1 MDRQEATEVAKEYL
15 ESYVESITEHSSK
28 GNRKAYICPICGSGT
43 GRNATGAFTI
53 TKDGSKWKCF
63 ACDKGGDTLDL
74 IGYLEDI
81 DDYSAKVTRAGEL
94 FNLDIEAP
102 TEYQRQDTTAHN
114 TNTQTNMH
122 TDKTAQKTETSYI
135 DFYKQAN
142 KNIQATDYPE
152 KRGLSKAILDRF
164 KIGYVENWKHP
175 NAPENVT
182 GSPRLIIPVTPTSYL
197 ARDTRENIPDY
208 QKQYAK
214 TKVGGSDIFNAKAFI
229 DDLGKPIFIVEGEID
244 ALSIMEVGGVAVGLG
259 STSNAKKLVEIVR
272 GKQLER
278 PLILAL
284 DNDSRGRKAQAELE
298 KLLQAQKTPYTVAV
312 LTEGAIKDP
321 NEMLVRDRKAFTAR
335 VEEAIRNAKDDK
347 EKYLET
353 STDHYIQDFLNG
365 IADSVNTPCVS
376 TGFSKLDEVLDGGFY
391 EGLYIVGAISSLGK
405 TTLVTQI
412 ADQVASKGHDVL
424 IFSLEMARGEIMAKS
439 ISRHTI
445 MEVLQTGG
453 DTKNAKT
460 VRGVTAGNRY
470 EKYNSTEKELIKSAV
485 QAYSGYAKHI
495 YITEGVGD
503 LGVQQIRET
512 VEKHT
517 RYTGNTPLVIVDY
530 LQILAPANERAT
542 DKQNTDKA
550 VMELKRISRDFK
562 TPVIGISSFNRDN
575 YNNAVSMQAFKESGA
590 IEYSSDILIG
600 LQLKGAGDKDFNPT
614 EAKKKNPRE
623 IELVILKNRNGQT
636 GAKVPFEFYPMFN
649 YFMENDTPQY
659 ILADSESEV
668 TKPQTVSEAYDV
680 IPVEG
685 SDLVEIKPR
694 KIE

>member
-1 MDRQEATEVAKEYL
+1 MDRQTATEAVKERL
-15 ESYVESITEHSSK
+15 TEYVESITDHSRK
-28 GNRKAYICPICGSGT
+28 GNKKAYVCPICGSGT
-43 GRNATGAFTI
+43 GRNKTGAFTI
-53 TKDGSKWKCF
+53 TKDGLKWKCF
-63 ACDKGGDTLDL
+63 ACDRGGDTLDL
-74 IGYLEDI
+74 IGYVEDI
-81 DDYSAKVTRAGEL
+81 SDYKTKIARAGEL

-102 TEYQRQDTTAHN
+102 AEYQNQDT
-114 TNTQTNMH
+114 QSNMH
-122 TDKTAQKTETSYI
+122 TDTKTETNYI

-142 KNIQATDYPE
+142 KNIQATNYPE

-175 NAPENVT
+175 NATENVPT
-182 GSPRLIIPVTPTSYL
+182 SPRLIIPVTPTSYL
-197 ARDTRENIPDY
+197 ARDTRENIPEN
-208 QKQYAK
+208 QKTYAK
-214 TKVGGSDIFNAKAFI
+214 TKVGGSDIFNGRAFK
-229 DDLGKPIFIVEGEID
+229 DNLDKPIFIVEGEID

-259 STSNAKKLVEIVR
+259 STTNYNKLVGLVKD
-272 GKQLER
+272 KQLER

-284 DNDSRGRKAQAELE
+284 DNDSRGKKTQAELE
-298 KLLQAQKTPYTVAV
+298 KLLQAQKTPYTIAV
-312 LTEGAIKDP
+312 LTDQNAKDP
-321 NEMLVRDRKAFTAR
+321 NEMLVKNRETFKAR
-335 VEEAIRNAKDDK
+335 VEEAIKNAKDDK

-353 STDHYIQDFLNG
+353 STDNYIQDFLNG
-365 IADSVNTPCVS
+365 IADSVNTPCIS
-376 TGFSKLDEVLDGGFY
+376 TGFPMLDEALDGGLY

-424 IFSLEMARGEIMAKS
+424 IFSLEMARSEVMAKS

-460 VRGVTAGNRY
+460 VRGVTVGKRY
-470 EKYNSTEKELIKSAV
+470 EKYSNTEKDLITNAV
-485 QAYSGYAKHI
+485 QTYSGYAKHI

-517 RYTGNTPLVIVDY
+517 RYTGNRPLVIVDY

-590 IEYSSDILIG
+590 IEYSSDVLIG
-600 LQLKGAGDKDFNPT
+600 LQLKGAGDKDFDPT

-636 GAKVPFEFYPMFN
+636 GTKIPLEFYPLFN
-649 YFMENDTPQY
+649 YFVENDNPQY
-659 ILADSESEV
+659 ILADSESET
-668 TKPQTVSEAYDV
+668 TKPQTVGDAYDV

-685 SDLVEIKPR
+685 SDLVEIKR
-694 KIE
+694 REIE

>member
-1 MDRQEATEVAKEYL
+1 MNRQEATEVIKDYL
-15 ESYVESITEHSSK
+15 TSYVENITEHSAK
-28 GNRKAYICPICGSGT
+28 GNRKAYVCPLCGSGT
-43 GRNATGAFTI
+43 GRNKTGAFTI
-53 TKDGSKWKCF
+53 TPDGHSWKCF
-63 ACDKGGDTLDL
+63 ACDRGGDTLDL
-74 IGYLEDI
+74 IGYVEDI
-81 DDYSAKVTRAGEL
+81 SDYKTKIARAGEL
-94 FNLDIEAP
+94 FNLDIESPA
-102 TEYQRQDTTAHN
+102 EYQNQ
-114 TNTQTNMH
+114 
-122 TDKTAQKTETSYI
+122 DKTAQNTDTHNSIHTPTGGNYLE
-135 DFYKQAN
+135 FYKQAN
-142 KNIQATDYPE
+142 DNIQATNYPE

-182 GSPRLIIPVTPTSYL
+182 GSPRLIIPVTQTSYL
-197 ARDTRENIPDY
+197 ARDTRDNIPDY

-214 TKVGGSDIFNAKAFI
+214 TKVGGSDIFNGGAFI
-229 DDLGKPIFIVEGEID
+229 DDLDKPIFIVEGEID

-259 STSNAKKLVEIVR
+259 STSNAKKLAGMVR
-272 GKQLER
+272 DKQLER

-284 DNDSRGRKAQAELE
+284 DNDSRGRKTQAELE
-298 KLLQAQKTPYTVAV
+298 GLLQAQKTPYTIAV
-312 LTEGAIKDP
+312 LTEGAVKDP
-321 NEMLVRDRKAFTAR
+321 NEMLVKNKEAFTAR
-335 VEEAIRNAKDDK
+335 VEDAIKNARDDK

-353 STDHYIQDFLNG
+353 STDNYIQDFLNG
-365 IADSVNTPCVS
+365 IADSVNTPSIS
-376 TGFSKLDEVLDGGFY
+376 TGFPMLDEVLDGGLY

-424 IFSLEMARGEIMAKS
+424 IFSLEMARSEVMAKS

-460 VRGVTAGNRY
+460 VRGVTAGKRY
-470 EKYNSTEKELIKSAV
+470 EKYSNTEKEPTKNAV
-485 QAYSGYAKHI
+485 QPYSGYAKHI

-600 LQLKGAGDKDFNPT
+600 LQLKGAGGKDFDPT
-614 EAKKKNPRE
+614 EAKKKDPRE

-649 YFMENDTPQY
+649 YFVENDNPQY
-659 ILADSESEV
+659 ILADSESET
-668 TKPQTVSEAYDV
+668 TKPQTVGEAYDV

-685 SDLVEIKPR
+685 SDLVEIKR
-694 KIE
+694 REIE

>member
-1 MDRQEATEVAKEYL
+1 MDRQTATEAVKERL
-15 ESYVESITEHSSK
+15 TEYVESITDHSRK
-28 GNRKAYICPICGSGT
+28 GNKKAYVCPLCSSGT

-53 TKDGSKWKCF
+53 TPDGNSWKCF

-74 IGYLEDI
+74 IGYVEGI
-81 DDYSAKVTRAGEL
+81 DDYNSKLTRAGEL
-94 FNLDIEAP
+94 FNMNIDA
-102 TEYQRQDTTAHN
+102 TAREYQN
-114 TNTQTNMH
+114 K
-122 TDKTAQKTETSYI
+122 DKTAQNTDTRNSIHTPTSGNYLA
-135 DFYKQAN
+135 FYKQAN
-142 KNIQATDYPE
+142 DNIQATNYPE

-182 GSPRLIIPVTPTSYL
+182 GSPRLIIPVTQTSYL
-197 ARDTRENIPDY
+197 ARDTRDNIPDY

-214 TKVGGSDIFNAKAFI
+214 TKVGGSDIFNGRAFI
-229 DDLGKPIFIVEGEID
+229 DDLDKPIFIVEGEID
-244 ALSIMEVGGVAVGLG
+244 ALSIMEVGGVAVALG
-259 STSNAKKLVEIVR
+259 STSNAKKLAGMVR
-272 GKQLER
+272 DKQLER

-284 DNDSRGRKAQAELE
+284 DNDSKGREAQAELE
-298 KLLQAQKTPYTVAV
+298 ALLQAQKTPYTVAV

-321 NEMLVRDRKAFTAR
+321 NEMLIKNREVFTAR
-335 VEEAIRNAKDDK
+335 VEDAIKNARDDK

-353 STDHYIQDFLNG
+353 STDNYVQDFLNG
-365 IADSVNTPCVS
+365 IADSVNTPSIS
-376 TGFSKLDEVLDGGFY
+376 TGFPILDKYLDGGFY

-405 TTLVTQI
+405 TTLVSQI
-412 ADQVASKGHDVL
+412 ADQVASRGHDVL
-424 IFSLEMARGEIMAKS
+424 IFSLEMARSEIMAKS
-439 ISRHTI
+439 ISRHTV

-460 VRGVTAGNRY
+460 VRGITAGNRY
-470 EKYNSTEKELIKSAV
+470 EKYNSTERELIKNAV
-485 QAYSGYAKHI
+485 QTYSGYAKHI

-503 LGVQQIRET
+503 LGVNQIRAT

-600 LQLKGAGDKDFNPT
+600 LQLKGAGQKDFDAT
-614 EAKKKNPRE
+614 EAKSKNPRE
-623 IELVILKNRNGQT
+623 IELVILKNRNGKT
-636 GAKVPFEFYPMFN
+636 GDIVPFEFYPMFN
-649 YFMENDTPQY
+649 YFVENDTPKY
-659 ILADSESEV
+659 IQAESN
-668 TKPQTVSEAYDV
+668 SEADKQQATAEEYEV

-685 SDLVEIKPR
+685 SDLVEIRR
-694 KIE
+694 KESE

>member
-15 ESYVESITEHSSK
+15 ESYVESITEHSSR
-28 GNRKAYICPICGSGT
+28 GNRKAYVCPICGSGT
-43 GRNATGAFTI
+43 GRSKTGAFTI
-53 TKDGSKWKCF
+53 TKDGLKWKCF

-94 FNLDIEAP
+94 FNLDIEAH
-102 TEYQRQDTTAHN
+102 EEHQNQDTT
-114 TNTQTNMH
+114 T
-122 TDKTAQKTETSYI
+122 QKTETSYI
-135 DFYKQAN
+135 GFYKQAN

-182 GSPRLIIPVTPTSYL
+182 GSPRLIIPVTKTSYL

-214 TKVGGSDIFNAKAFI
+214 TKVGGSDIFNGRAFI
-229 DDLGKPIFIVEGEID
+229 DDLAKPIFIVEGEID

-259 STSNAKKLVEIVR
+259 STSNTKKLVEIVR
-272 GKQLER
+272 DKQLER

-298 KLLQAQKTPYTVAV
+298 KLLQAQKTPYTIAV
-312 LTEGAIKDP
+312 LTDQDAKDP
-321 NEMLVRDRKAFTAR
+321 NEMLVKNREAFKAR
-335 VEEAIRNAKDDK
+335 VGEAIRNAKDDK

-353 STDHYIQDFLNG
+353 STDNYIQDFLNG
-365 IADSVNTPCVS
+365 IADSVNTPCIS

-600 LQLKGAGDKDFNPT
+600 LQLKGTGEKDFDPT
-614 EAKKKNPRE
+614 SAKKKNPRE

-659 ILADSESEV
+659 ILADSESET
-668 TKPQTVSEAYDV
+668 TKPQTVGDTYDV

>member
-1 MDRQEATEVAKEYL
+1 MDRQTATEAVKERL
-15 ESYVESITEHSSK
+15 TEYVESITDHSSK
-28 GNRKAYICPICGSGT
+28 GNKRAYVCPICGSGT
-43 GRNATGAFTI
+43 GRNKTGAFTI
-53 TKDGSKWKCF
+53 TKDGLKWKCF

-81 DDYSAKVTRAGEL
+81 DDYSAKVTRAAEL
-94 FNLDIEAP
+94 FNLDIEES
-102 TEYQRQDTTAHN
+102 TEYQKQDKTAHN
-114 TNTQTNMH
+114 TDTQTNMH
-122 TDKTAQKTETSYI
+122 TDTKTETNYI

-142 KNIQATDYPE
+142 KNIQDTNYPE

-175 NAPENVT
+175 NASENVT

-197 ARDTRENIPDY
+197 ARDTRENIPEY
-208 QKQYAK
+208 QEKFAK
-214 TKVGGSDIFNAKAFI
+214 TKVGGSDIFNGRAFK
-229 DDLGKPIFIVEGEID
+229 DNLDKPIFIVEGEID

-259 STSNAKKLVEIVR
+259 STSNYRKLVGLVKD
-272 GKQLER
+272 KQLER

-284 DNDSRGRKAQAELE
+284 DNDSGGRKTQAELE
-298 KLLQAQKTPYTVAV
+298 KLLQAQKTPYTIAV
-312 LTEGAIKDP
+312 LTDQNAKDP
-321 NEMLVRDRKAFTAR
+321 NEMLVKNRETFKAR
-335 VEEAIRNAKDDK
+335 VEEAIKNAKDDK

-353 STDHYIQDFLNG
+353 STDNYIQDFLNG
-365 IADSVNTPCVS
+365 IADSVNTPCIP
-376 TGFSKLDEVLDGGFY
+376 TGFKGIDEALDGGLY

-424 IFSLEMARGEIMAKS
+424 IFSLEMARSEVMAKS

-445 MEVLQTGG
+445 MEVLRTGG

-460 VRGVTAGNRY
+460 VRGVTAGKRY
-470 EKYNSTEKELIKSAV
+470 EKYSNTEKELIINAV

-600 LQLKGAGDKDFNPT
+600 LQLKGAGDKDFDPT
-614 EAKKKNPRE
+614 EAKKKDPRE

-649 YFMENDTPQY
+649 YFVENDNPQY
-659 ILADSESEV
+659 ILADSESET
-668 TKPQTVSEAYDV
+668 TKPQTVGDAYDV

-685 SDLVEIKPR
+685 SDLVEIKR
-694 KIE
+694 REIE

>member
-1 MDRQEATEVAKEYL
+1 MDRQTATEAVKERL
-15 ESYVESITEHSSK
+15 TEYVESITDHSRK
-28 GNRKAYICPICGSGT
+28 GNKKAYVCPLCSSGT

-53 TKDGSKWKCF
+53 TPDGNSWKCF

-74 IGYLEDI
+74 IGYVEGI
-81 DDYSAKVTRAGEL
+81 DDYNSKLTRAGEL
-94 FNLDIEAP
+94 FNMNIDA
-102 TEYQRQDTTAHN
+102 TAREYQN
-114 TNTQTNMH
+114 K
-122 TDKTAQKTETSYI
+122 DKTAQNTDTHNSIQIPTSGNYLA
-135 DFYKQAN
+135 FYKQAN
-142 KNIQATDYPE
+142 DNIQATNYPE

-182 GSPRLIIPVTPTSYL
+182 GSPRLIIPVTQTSYL
-197 ARDTRENIPDY
+197 ARDTRDNIPDY

-214 TKVGGSDIFNAKAFI
+214 TKVGGSDIFNGRAFI
-229 DDLGKPIFIVEGEID
+229 DDLDKPIFIVEGEID
-244 ALSIMEVGGVAVGLG
+244 ALSIMEVGGVAVALG
-259 STSNAKKLVEIVR
+259 STSNAKKLAGMVR
-272 GKQLER
+272 DKQLER

-284 DNDSRGRKAQAELE
+284 DNDSKGRKAQAKLE
-298 KLLQAQKTPYTVAV
+298 ALLQAQKTPYTVAV

-321 NEMLVRDRKAFTAR
+321 NEMLIKNREVFTAR
-335 VEEAIRNAKDDK
+335 VEDAIKNARDDK

-353 STDHYIQDFLNG
+353 STDNYVQDFLNG
-365 IADSVNTPCVS
+365 IADSVNTPSIS
-376 TGFSKLDEVLDGGFY
+376 TGFPILDKYLDGGFY

-405 TTLVTQI
+405 TTLVSQI
-412 ADQVASKGHDVL
+412 ADQVASRGHDVL
-424 IFSLEMARGEIMAKS
+424 IFSLEMARSEIMAKS
-439 ISRHTI
+439 ISRHTV

-460 VRGVTAGNRY
+460 VRGITAGNRY
-470 EKYNSTEKELIKSAV
+470 EKYNSTERELIKNAV
-485 QAYSGYAKHI
+485 QTYSGYAKHI

-503 LGVQQIRET
+503 LGVNQIRAT

-600 LQLKGAGDKDFNPT
+600 LQLKGAGQKDFDAT
-614 EAKKKNPRE
+614 EAKSKNPRE
-623 IELVILKNRNGQT
+623 IELVILKNRNGKT
-636 GAKVPFEFYPMFN
+636 GDIVPFEFYPMFN
-649 YFMENDTPQY
+649 YFVENDTPKY
-659 ILADSESEV
+659 IQAESN
-668 TKPQTVSEAYDV
+668 SEADKQQATAEEYEV

-685 SDLVEIKPR
+685 SDLVEIRR
-694 KIE
+694 KESE

>member
-1 MDRQEATEVAKEYL
+1 MDRQTATEAVKERL
-15 ESYVESITEHSSK
+15 TEYVESITDHSRK
-28 GNRKAYICPICGSGT
+28 GNKKAYVCPLCGSGT

-53 TKDGSKWKCF
+53 TPDGNSWKCF

-74 IGYLEDI
+74 IGYVEGI
-81 DDYSAKVTRAGEL
+81 DDYNSKLTRAGEL
-94 FNLDIEAP
+94 FNMTIDTPAR
-102 TEYQRQDTTAHN
+102 EYQNQ
-114 TNTQTNMH
+114 
-122 TDKTAQKTETSYI
+122 DKTAQNTDTHNSIHTPTNGNYLA
-135 DFYKQAN
+135 FYKQAN
-142 KNIQATDYPE
+142 DNIQATNYPE

-182 GSPRLIIPVTPTSYL
+182 GSPRLIIPVTQTSYL
-197 ARDTRENIPDY
+197 ARDTRDNIPDY

-214 TKVGGSDIFNAKAFI
+214 TKVGGSDIFNGRAFI
-229 DDLGKPIFIVEGEID
+229 DDLDKPIFIVEGEID
-244 ALSIMEVGGVAVGLG
+244 ALSIMEAGGVAVALG
-259 STSNAKKLVEIVR
+259 STSNAKKLAGMVR
-272 GKQLER
+272 DKQLER

-284 DNDSRGRKAQAELE
+284 DNDGRGRKTQAKLE
-298 KLLQAQKTPYTVAV
+298 GLLQAQKTPYTVAV
-312 LTEGAIKDP
+312 LTEGTIKDP
-321 NEMLVRDRKAFTAR
+321 NEMLVKNREAFTAR
-335 VEEAIRNAKDDK
+335 VEDAIKNARDDK

-353 STDHYIQDFLNG
+353 STDNYIQDFLNG
-365 IADSVNTPCVS
+365 IADSVNTPSIS
-376 TGFSKLDEVLDGGFY
+376 TGFPILDKSLDGGFY

-412 ADQVASKGHDVL
+412 ADQVASRGHDVL
-424 IFSLEMARGEIMAKS
+424 IFSLEMARAEIMAKS
-439 ISRHTI
+439 ISRHTV

-453 DTKNAKT
+453 EMKNAKT
-460 VRGVTAGNRY
+460 VRGITAGNRY
-470 EKYNSTEKELIKSAV
+470 EKYNSTERELIKNAV
-485 QAYSGYAKHI
+485 QTYSGYAKHI

-503 LGVQQIRET
+503 LGVNQIRAT

-600 LQLKGAGDKDFNPT
+600 LQLKGAGQKDFDAT
-614 EAKKKNPRE
+614 EAKSKSPRE
-623 IELVILKNRNGQT
+623 IELVILKNRNGKT
-636 GAKVPFEFYPMFN
+636 GDKVPFEFYPMFN
-649 YFMENDTPQY
+649 YFVENDAPKY
-659 ILADSESEV
+659 IQAESDSETDKHQAITE
-668 TKPQTVSEAYDV
+668 EYEV

-685 SDLVEIKPR
+685 SDLVEIRR
-694 KIE
+694 KESE

>member
-1 MDRQEATEVAKEYL
+1 MDRQTATEAVKERL
-15 ESYVESITEHSSK
+15 TEYVESITDHSRK
-28 GNRKAYICPICGSGT
+28 GNKKAYVCPLCGSGT

-53 TKDGSKWKCF
+53 TPDGNSWKCF

-74 IGYLEDI
+74 IGYVEGI
-81 DDYSAKVTRAGEL
+81 DDYNSKLKRAGEL
-94 FNLDIEAP
+94 FNVTIDTPAR
-102 TEYQRQDTTAHN
+102 EYQNQ
-114 TNTQTNMH
+114 
-122 TDKTAQKTETSYI
+122 DKTAQNTDTHNSIHTPTNGNYLA
-135 DFYKQAN
+135 FYKQAN
-142 KNIQATDYPE
+142 DNIQATNYPE

-182 GSPRLIIPVTPTSYL
+182 GSPRLIIPVTQTSYL
-197 ARDTRENIPDY
+197 ARDTRDNIPDY

-214 TKVGGSDIFNAKAFI
+214 TKVGGSDIFNGRAFI
-229 DDLGKPIFIVEGEID
+229 DDLDKPIFIVEGEID
-244 ALSIMEVGGVAVGLG
+244 ALSIMEVGGVAVALG
-259 STSNAKKLVEIVR
+259 SASNVKKLAGMVR
-272 GKQLER
+272 DKQLER

-284 DNDSRGRKAQAELE
+284 DNDSRGKKTQAELE
-298 KLLQAQKTPYTVAV
+298 GLLQAQKTPYTVAV
-312 LTEGAIKDP
+312 LTEGAVKDP
-321 NEMLVRDRKAFTAR
+321 NEMLVKNKEAFTAR
-335 VEEAIRNAKDDK
+335 VEDAIKNARDDK

-353 STDHYIQDFLNG
+353 STDNYIQDFLNG
-365 IADSVNTPCVS
+365 IADSVNTPSIS
-376 TGFSKLDEVLDGGFY
+376 TGFPILDKCLDGGFY

-412 ADQVASKGHDVL
+412 ADQVASRGHDVL
-424 IFSLEMARGEIMAKS
+424 IFSLEMARAEIMAKS
-439 ISRHTI
+439 ISRHTV

-453 DTKNAKT
+453 EMKNAKT
-460 VRGVTAGNRY
+460 VRGITAGNRY
-470 EKYNSTEKELIKSAV
+470 EKYNNTERELIKNAV
-485 QAYSGYAKHI
+485 QTYSGYAKHI

-503 LGVQQIRET
+503 LGVNQIRAT

-600 LQLKGAGDKDFNPT
+600 LQLKGAGQKDFDAT
-614 EAKKKNPRE
+614 EAKSKSPRE
-623 IELVILKNRNGQT
+623 IELVILKNRNGKT
-636 GAKVPFEFYPMFN
+636 GDKVPFEFYPMFN
-649 YFMENDTPQY
+649 YFVENDAPKY
-659 ILADSESEV
+659 IQAESDSETDKHQAITE
-668 TKPQTVSEAYDV
+668 EYEV

-685 SDLVEIKPR
+685 SDLVEIRR
-694 KIE
+694 KESE

>member
-1 MDRQEATEVAKEYL
+1 MDRQTATEAVKERL
-15 ESYVESITEHSSK
+15 TEYVESITDHSRK
-28 GNRKAYICPICGSGT
+28 GNKKAYVCPLCGSGT

-53 TKDGSKWKCF
+53 TPDGNSWKCF

-74 IGYLEDI
+74 IGYVEGI
-81 DDYSAKVTRAGEL
+81 DDYNSKLTRAGEL
-94 FNLDIEAP
+94 FNMTIDAP
-102 TEYQRQDTTAHN
+102 AREYQNQ
-114 TNTQTNMH
+114 
-122 TDKTAQKTETSYI
+122 DKTAQNTDTHNSIHAPTNGNYLA
-135 DFYKQAN
+135 FYKQAN
-142 KNIQATDYPE
+142 DNIQATNYPE

-182 GSPRLIIPVTPTSYL
+182 GSPRLIIPVTQTSYL
-197 ARDTRENIPDY
+197 ARDTRDNIPDY

-214 TKVGGSDIFNAKAFI
+214 TKVGGSDIFNGRAFI
-229 DDLGKPIFIVEGEID
+229 DDLDKPIFIVEGEID
-244 ALSIMEVGGVAVGLG
+244 ALSIMEVGGVAVALG
-259 STSNAKKLVEIVR
+259 STSNAKKLAGMVR
-272 GKQLER
+272 DKQLER
-278 PLILAL
+278 PLILTL
-284 DNDSRGRKAQAELE
+284 DNDSRGRKTQAELE
-298 KLLQAQKTPYTVAV
+298 GLLQAQKTPYTIAV
-312 LTEGAIKDP
+312 LTEGAVKDP
-321 NEMLVRDRKAFTAR
+321 NEMLVKNKEAFTAR
-335 VEEAIRNAKDDK
+335 VEDAIKNARDDK

-353 STDHYIQDFLNG
+353 STDNYIQDFLNG
-365 IADSVNTPCVS
+365 IADSVNTPSIS
-376 TGFSKLDEVLDGGFY
+376 TGFPILDKYLDGGFY

-412 ADQVASKGHDVL
+412 ADQVASRGHDVL
-424 IFSLEMARGEIMAKS
+424 IFSLEMARAEIMAKS
-439 ISRHTI
+439 ISRHTV

-453 DTKNAKT
+453 EMKNAKT
-460 VRGVTAGNRY
+460 VRGITAGNRY
-470 EKYNSTEKELIKSAV
+470 EKYSNTERELIKNAV
-485 QAYSGYAKHI
+485 QTYSGYAKHI

-503 LGVQQIRET
+503 LGVNQIRAT

-600 LQLKGAGDKDFNPT
+600 LQLKGAGQKDFDAT
-614 EAKKKNPRE
+614 EAKSKSPRE
-623 IELVILKNRNGQT
+623 IELVILKNRNGKT
-636 GAKVPFEFYPMFN
+636 GDKVPFEFYPMFN
-649 YFMENDTPQY
+649 YFVENDAPKY
-659 ILADSESEV
+659 IQAESDSETDKHQAITE
-668 TKPQTVSEAYDV
+668 EYEV

-685 SDLVEIKPR
+685 SDLVEIRR
-694 KIE
+694 KESE

>member
-1 MDRQEATEVAKEYL
+1 MDRQTATEALKERL
-15 ESYVESITEHSSK
+15 TEYVESITDHSAK
-28 GNRKAYICPICGSGT
+28 GNRKAYVCPLCGSGT
-43 GRNATGAFTI
+43 GRNKTGAFTI
-53 TKDGSKWKCF
+53 TPDGHRWKCF

-74 IGYLEDI
+74 IGYVEDI
-81 DDYSAKVTRAGEL
+81 SDYKTKIARAAEL

-102 TEYQRQDTTAHN
+102 TEYQNQDT
-114 TNTQTNMH
+114 QSNMH
-122 TDKTAQKTETSYI
+122 TDTKTETNYI

-142 KNIQATDYPE
+142 KNIQDTNYPE

-182 GSPRLIIPVTPTSYL
+182 GSPRLIIPVTQTSYL
-197 ARDTRENIPDY
+197 ARDTRENIPEY
-208 QKQYAK
+208 QKRYAK
-214 TKVGGSDIFNAKAFI
+214 TKVGGSDIFNGIAFTQNA
-229 DDLGKPIFIVEGEID
+229 DQPIFIVEGEID

-259 STSNAKKLVEIVR
+259 STSNAKKLLEILE
-272 GKQLER
+272 GKKLER

-298 KLLQAQKTPYTVAV
+298 KLLQAQKTPYTIAV
-312 LTEGAIKDP
+312 LADKDTKDP
-321 NEMLVRDRKAFTAR
+321 NEMLVKNREAFKVR

-353 STDHYIQDFLNG
+353 STDNYIQDFLDG
-365 IADSVNTPCVS
+365 IADSVNTPYIP
-376 TGFSKLDEVLDGGFY
+376 TGFKGIDEALDGGLY

-412 ADQVASKGHDVL
+412 ADQVAKQGHDVL
-424 IFSLEMARGEIMAKS
+424 IFSLEMARSELMAKS
-439 ISRHTI
+439 ISRHTVI
-445 MEVLQTGG
+445 EVLDKGG
-453 DTKNAKT
+453 DMKNAKT
-460 VRGVTAGNRY
+460 VRGITAGVRY
-470 EKYNSTEKELIKSAV
+470 ANYNDTEKELIKNAV
-485 QAYSGYAKHI
+485 TAYSDYAKHI

-503 LGVQQIRET
+503 LGAQQIRET
-512 VEKHT
+512 VEKHVQ
-517 RYTGNTPLVIVDY
+517 YTGNTPLVIIDY
-530 LQILAPANERAT
+530 LQILAPYNERAT

-600 LQLKGAGDKDFNPT
+600 LQLKGAGNKDFDPT

-649 YFMENDTPQY
+649 YFVENDNPQY
-659 ILADSESEV
+659 ILADSESET
-668 TKPQTVSEAYDV
+668 TKPQTVGDAYDV

-685 SDLVEIKPR
+685 SDLVEIKR
-694 KIE
+694 REIE

>member
-1 MDRQEATEVAKEYL
+1 MDRQTATEAVKERL
-15 ESYVESITEHSSK
+15 TEYVESITDHSRK
-28 GNRKAYICPICGSGT
+28 GNKKAYVCPLCGSGT

-53 TKDGSKWKCF
+53 TPDGNSWKCF

-74 IGYLEDI
+74 IGYVEGI
-81 DDYSAKVTRAGEL
+81 DDYNSKLTRAGEL
-94 FNLDIEAP
+94 FNVTIDAP
-102 TEYQRQDTTAHN
+102 AREYQNQ
-114 TNTQTNMH
+114 
-122 TDKTAQKTETSYI
+122 DKTAQNTDTHNSIHIQTSGNYLA
-135 DFYKQAN
+135 FYKQAN
-142 KNIQATDYPE
+142 DNIQATNYPQ

-182 GSPRLIIPVTPTSYL
+182 GSPRLIIPVTQTSYL
-197 ARDTRENIPDY
+197 ARDTRDNIPDY

-214 TKVGGSDIFNAKAFI
+214 TKVGGSDIFNGRAFI
-229 DDLGKPIFIVEGEID
+229 DDLDKPIFIVEGEID
-244 ALSIMEVGGVAVGLG
+244 ALSIMEVGGVAVALG
-259 STSNAKKLVEIVR
+259 STSNAKKLAGMVR
-272 GKQLER
+272 DKQLER

-284 DNDSRGRKAQAELE
+284 DNDSRGRKTQAELE
-298 KLLQAQKTPYTVAV
+298 GLLQAQKTPYTVAV
-312 LTEGAIKDP
+312 LTEGAVKDP
-321 NEMLVRDRKAFTAR
+321 NEMLVKNKEAFTAR
-335 VEEAIRNAKDDK
+335 VEDAIKNARDDK

-353 STDHYIQDFLNG
+353 STDNYIQDFLNG
-365 IADSVNTPCVS
+365 IADSVNTPSIS
-376 TGFSKLDEVLDGGFY
+376 TGFPILDKSLDGGFY

-412 ADQVASKGHDVL
+412 ADQVASRGHDVL
-424 IFSLEMARGEIMAKS
+424 IFSLEMARAEIMAKS
-439 ISRHTI
+439 ISRHTV

-453 DTKNAKT
+453 EMKNAKT
-460 VRGVTAGNRY
+460 VRGITAGNRY
-470 EKYNSTEKELIKSAV
+470 EKYSNTERELIKNAV
-485 QAYSGYAKHI
+485 QTYSGYAKHI

-503 LGVQQIRET
+503 LGVNQIRAT

-600 LQLKGAGDKDFNPT
+600 LQLKGAGQKDFDAT
-614 EAKKKNPRE
+614 EAKSKSPRE
-623 IELVILKNRNGQT
+623 IELVILKNRNGKT
-636 GAKVPFEFYPMFN
+636 GDKVPFEFYPMFN
-649 YFMENDTPQY
+649 YFVENDAPKY
-659 ILADSESEV
+659 IQAESDSETDKHQAITE
-668 TKPQTVSEAYDV
+668 EYEV

-685 SDLVEIKPR
+685 SDLVEIRR
-694 KIE
+694 KESE

>member
-1 MDRQEATEVAKEYL
+1 MNRQEATEVAKEYL
-15 ESYVESITEHSSK
+15 ESYVESITEHSAK
-28 GNRKAYICPICGSGT
+28 GNIKAYVCPLCGSGT
-43 GRNATGAFTI
+43 GRNKTGAFTI
-53 TKDGSKWKCF
+53 TKDGLKWKCF
-63 ACDKGGDTLDL
+63 ACDRGGDTLDL
-74 IGYLEDI
+74 IGYVEGI

-102 TEYQRQDTTAHN
+102 AEYQNQ
-114 TNTQTNMH
+114 
-122 TDKTAQKTETSYI
+122 DKTAQNTDTHNSIHTPTNGNYLE
-135 DFYKQAN
+135 FYKQAN
-142 KNIQATDYPE
+142 DNIQATNYPE

-175 NAPENVT
+175 NVSENIT
-182 GSPRLIIPVTPTSYL
+182 GSPRLIIPVTQTSYL
-197 ARDTRENIPDY
+197 ARDTRDNIPDY

-214 TKVGGSDIFNAKAFI
+214 TKVGGSDIFNAIAFTQNA
-229 DDLGKPIFIVEGEID
+229 DQPIFIVEGEID

-259 STSNAKKLVEIVR
+259 STSNAKKLPEILE
-272 GKQLER
+272 GKKLER

-284 DNDSRGRKAQAELE
+284 DNDSRGRQAQEGL
-298 KLLQAQKTPYTVAV
+298 KQLLQAKKIPYIIAE
-312 LTEGAIKDP
+312 LTTKDAKDP
-321 NEMLVRDRKAFTAR
+321 NDMLVRDRGAFEAR
-335 VEEAIRNAKDDK
+335 VEKAISEARDDK

-353 STDHYIQDFLNG
+353 STDNYIQDFLDG
-365 IADSVNTPCVS
+365 IADSVNTPCIS
-376 TGFSKLDEVLDGGFY
+376 TGFPMLDEVLDGGFY

-424 IFSLEMARGEIMAKS
+424 IFSLEMARSEVMAKS

-460 VRGVTAGNRY
+460 VRGVTAGKRY
-470 EKYNSTEKELIKSAV
+470 EKYSNTEKDLITNAV

-600 LQLKGAGDKDFNPT
+600 LQLKGAGEKDFDPT
-614 EAKKKNPRE
+614 EAKKKDPRE

-649 YFMENDTPQY
+649 YFVENDNPQY
-659 ILADSESEV
+659 ILADSES
-668 TKPQTVSEAYDV
+668 
-680 IPVEG
+680 
-685 SDLVEIKPR
+685 DLVEIKR
-694 KIE
+694 REIE

>member
-1 MDRQEATEVAKEYL
+1 MNKQEATEAIKEHL
-15 ESYVESITEHSSK
+15 TSYVETLTDHSTK
-28 GNRKAYICPICGSGT
+28 GNRKAYVCPLCGSGT

-53 TKDGSKWKCF
+53 TPDGNSWKCF

-74 IGYLEDI
+74 IGYVEGI
-81 DDYSAKVTRAGEL
+81 DDYNSKLTRAGEL
-94 FNLDIEAP
+94 FNMNIDA
-102 TEYQRQDTTAHN
+102 TAREYQNQ
-114 TNTQTNMH
+114 
-122 TDKTAQKTETSYI
+122 DKTAQNTDAHNSIHTPTSGNYLA
-135 DFYKQAN
+135 FYKQAN
-142 KNIQATDYPE
+142 DNIQATNYPE

-182 GSPRLIIPVTPTSYL
+182 GSPRLIIPVTQTSYL
-197 ARDTRENIPDY
+197 ARDTRDNIPDY

-214 TKVGGSDIFNAKAFI
+214 TKVGGSDIFNGRAFI
-229 DDLGKPIFIVEGEID
+229 DDLDKPIFIVEGEID
-244 ALSIMEVGGVAVGLG
+244 ALSIMEVGGVAVALG
-259 STSNAKKLVEIVR
+259 STSNAKKLAGMVR
-272 GKQLER
+272 DKQLER

-284 DNDSRGRKAQAELE
+284 DNDSRGRKTQAELE
-298 KLLQAQKTPYTVAV
+298 GLLQAQKTPYTVAV
-312 LTEGAIKDP
+312 LTEGAVKDP
-321 NEMLVRDRKAFTAR
+321 NEMLVKNKEAFTAR
-335 VEEAIRNAKDDK
+335 VEDAIKNARDDK

-353 STDHYIQDFLNG
+353 STDNYIQDFLNG
-365 IADSVNTPCVS
+365 IADSVNTPSIS
-376 TGFSKLDEVLDGGFY
+376 TGFPILDKCLDGGFY

-412 ADQVASKGHDVL
+412 ADQVASRGHDVL
-424 IFSLEMARGEIMAKS
+424 IFSLEMARSEIMAKS
-439 ISRHTI
+439 ISRHTV

-453 DTKNAKT
+453 EMKNAKT
-460 VRGVTAGNRY
+460 VRGITAGNRY
-470 EKYNSTEKELIKSAV
+470 EKYNSTERELIKNAV
-485 QAYSGYAKHI
+485 QTYSGYAKHI

-503 LGVQQIRET
+503 LGVSQIRAT

-575 YNNAVSMQAFKESGA
+575 YNNTVSMQAFKESGA

-600 LQLKGAGDKDFNPT
+600 LQLKGAGQKDFDAT
-614 EAKKKNPRE
+614 EAKSKSPRE
-623 IELVILKNRNGQT
+623 IELVILKNRNGKT
-636 GAKVPFEFYPMFN
+636 GDKVPFEFYPMFN
-649 YFMENDTPQY
+649 YFVENDAPKY
-659 ILADSESEV
+659 IQAESDSETDKHQAITE
-668 TKPQTVSEAYDV
+668 EYEV

-685 SDLVEIKPR
+685 SDLVEIRR
-694 KIE
+694 KESE

>member
-1 MDRQEATEVAKEYL
+1 MDRQTATEAVKERL
-15 ESYVESITEHSSK
+15 TEYVESITDHSRK
-28 GNRKAYICPICGSGT
+28 GNKKAYVCPLCGSGT

-53 TKDGSKWKCF
+53 TPDGNSWKCF

-74 IGYLEDI
+74 IGYVEGI
-81 DDYSAKVTRAGEL
+81 DDYNSKLTRAGEL
-94 FNLDIEAP
+94 FNMTIDAP
-102 TEYQRQDTTAHN
+102 AREYQNQ
-114 TNTQTNMH
+114 
-122 TDKTAQKTETSYI
+122 DKTAQNTDTHNSIHTPTNGNYLA
-135 DFYKQAN
+135 FYKQAN
-142 KNIQATDYPE
+142 DNIQATNYPE

-182 GSPRLIIPVTPTSYL
+182 GSPRLIIPVTQTSYL
-197 ARDTRENIPDY
+197 ARDTRDNIPDY

-214 TKVGGSDIFNAKAFI
+214 TKVGGSDIFNGRAFI
-229 DDLGKPIFIVEGEID
+229 DDLDKPIFIVEGEID
-244 ALSIMEVGGVAVGLG
+244 ALSIMEVGGVAVALG
-259 STSNAKKLVEIVR
+259 STSNAKKLAGMVR
-272 GKQLER
+272 DKQLER

-284 DNDSRGRKAQAELE
+284 DNDSRGRKTKAELE
-298 KLLQAQKTPYTVAV
+298 GLLQAQKTPYTIAV
-312 LTEGAIKDP
+312 LTEGAVKDP
-321 NEMLVRDRKAFTAR
+321 NEMLVKNKEAFTAR
-335 VEEAIRNAKDDK
+335 VEDAIKNARDDK

-353 STDHYIQDFLNG
+353 STDNYIQDFLNG
-365 IADSVNTPCVS
+365 IADSVNTPSIS
-376 TGFSKLDEVLDGGFY
+376 TGFPILDKSLDGGFY

-424 IFSLEMARGEIMAKS
+424 IFSLEMARAEIMAKS
-439 ISRHTI
+439 ISRHTV

-453 DTKNAKT
+453 EMKNAKT
-460 VRGVTAGNRY
+460 VRGITAGNRY
-470 EKYNSTEKELIKSAV
+470 EKYSNTERELIKNAV
-485 QAYSGYAKHI
+485 QTYSGYAKHI

-503 LGVQQIRET
+503 LGVNQIRAT

-600 LQLKGAGDKDFNPT
+600 LQLKGAGQKDFDAT
-614 EAKKKNPRE
+614 EAKSKSPRE
-623 IELVILKNRNGQT
+623 IELVILKNRNGKT
-636 GAKVPFEFYPMFN
+636 GDKVPFEFYPMFN
-649 YFMENDTPQY
+649 YFVENDAPKY
-659 ILADSESEV
+659 IQAESDSETDKHQAITE
-668 TKPQTVSEAYDV
+668 EYEV

-685 SDLVEIKPR
+685 SDLVEIRQK
-694 KIE
+694 ESE

>member
-1 MDRQEATEVAKEYL
+1 MAEMNKQEVTEAVKERL
-15 ESYVESITEHSSK
+15 TEYVESITDHSRK
-28 GNRKAYICPICGSGT
+28 GNKKAYICPLCSSGT

-53 TKDGSKWKCF
+53 TPDGNSWKCF

-74 IGYLEDI
+74 IGYVEGI
-81 DDYSAKVTRAGEL
+81 DDYNSKLTRAGEL
-94 FNLDIEAP
+94 FNMTIDVPAR
-102 TEYQRQDTTAHN
+102 EYQN
-114 TNTQTNMH
+114 K
-122 TDKTAQKTETSYI
+122 DKTAQNTDTRNSIHTPTSGNYLA
-135 DFYKQAN
+135 FYKQAN
-142 KNIQATDYPE
+142 DNIQATNYPE

-182 GSPRLIIPVTPTSYL
+182 GSPRLIIPVTQTSYL
-197 ARDTRENIPDY
+197 ARDTRDNIPDY

-214 TKVGGSDIFNAKAFI
+214 TKVGGSDIFNGRAFI
-229 DDLGKPIFIVEGEID
+229 DDLDKPIFIVEGEID
-244 ALSIMEVGGVAVGLG
+244 ALSIMEVGGVAVALG
-259 STSNAKKLVEIVR
+259 STSNAKKLAGMVR
-272 GKQLER
+272 DKQLER

-284 DNDSRGRKAQAELE
+284 DNDSKGRKAQAELE
-298 KLLQAQKTPYTVAV
+298 ALLQAQKTPYTVAV

-321 NEMLVRDRKAFTAR
+321 NEMLIKNREVFTAR
-335 VEEAIRNAKDDK
+335 VEDAIKNARDDK

-353 STDHYIQDFLNG
+353 STDNYVQDFLNG
-365 IADSVNTPCVS
+365 IADSVNTPSIS
-376 TGFSKLDEVLDGGFY
+376 TGFPILDKCLDGGFY

-405 TTLVTQI
+405 TTLVSQI
-412 ADQVASKGHDVL
+412 ADQVASRGHDVL
-424 IFSLEMARGEIMAKS
+424 IFSLEMARSEIMAKS
-439 ISRHTI
+439 ISRHTV

-453 DTKNAKT
+453 DMKNAKT
-460 VRGVTAGNRY
+460 VRGITAGNRY
-470 EKYNSTEKELIKSAV
+470 EKYNSTERELIKNAV
-485 QAYSGYAKHI
+485 QTYSGYAKHI

-503 LGVQQIRET
+503 LGVNQIRET

-600 LQLKGAGDKDFNPT
+600 LQLKGAGQKDFDAT
-614 EAKKKNPRE
+614 EAKSKNPRE
-623 IELVILKNRNGQT
+623 IELVILKNRNGKT
-636 GAKVPFEFYPMFN
+636 GDKVPFQFYPMFN
-649 YFMENDTPQY
+649 YFVENATPKY
-659 ILADSESEV
+659 IQTESDSDADKHQV
-668 TKPQTVSEAYDV
+668 TTEEYEV

-685 SDLVEIKPR
+685 SDLVEIRQK
-694 KIE
+694 KNK

>member
-1 MDRQEATEVAKEYL
+1 MDRQTATEAIKERL
-15 ESYVESITEHSSK
+15 TEYVESITDHSRK
-28 GNRKAYICPICGSGT
+28 GNKKAYVCPLCGSGT

-53 TKDGSKWKCF
+53 TPNGNSWKCF

-74 IGYLEDI
+74 IGYVEGI
-81 DDYSAKVTRAGEL
+81 DDYNSKLTRAGEL
-94 FNLDIEAP
+94 FNMTIDAP
-102 TEYQRQDTTAHN
+102 AREYQNQ
-114 TNTQTNMH
+114 
-122 TDKTAQKTETSYI
+122 DKTAQNTDTHNSI
-135 DFYKQAN
+135 DIPVSGNYLAFYKQAN
-142 KNIQATDYPE
+142 DNIQATNYPE

-182 GSPRLIIPVTPTSYL
+182 GSPRLIIPVTKTSYL
-197 ARDTRENIPDY
+197 ARDTRDNIPDY

-214 TKVGGSDIFNAKAFI
+214 TKVGGSDIFNGRAFI
-229 DDLGKPIFIVEGEID
+229 DDLDKPIFIVEGEID
-244 ALSIMEVGGVAVGLG
+244 ALSIMEVGGVAVALG
-259 STSNAKKLVEIVR
+259 STSNAKKLAGMVK

-284 DNDSRGRKAQAELE
+284 DNDSRGRKTQTELE
-298 KLLQAQKTPYTVAV
+298 GLLQAQKTRYTVAV
-312 LTEGAIKDP
+312 LTEGTIKDP
-321 NEMLVRDRKAFTAR
+321 NEMLVKNREAFTAC
-335 VEEAIRNAKDDK
+335 VEDAIKNARDDK

-353 STDHYIQDFLNG
+353 STDNYIQDFLNG
-365 IADSVNTPCVS
+365 IADSVNTPSIS
-376 TGFSKLDEVLDGGFY
+376 TGFPILDKCLDGGFY

-412 ADQVASKGHDVL
+412 ADQVASRGHDVL
-424 IFSLEMARGEIMAKS
+424 IFSLEMARAEIMAKS
-439 ISRHTI
+439 ISRHTV

-453 DTKNAKT
+453 EMKNAKT
-460 VRGVTAGNRY
+460 VRGITAGNRY
-470 EKYNSTEKELIKSAV
+470 EKYSNTERDLIKNAV
-485 QAYSGYAKHI
+485 QTYSGYAKHI

-503 LGVQQIRET
+503 LGVNQIRAT

-600 LQLKGAGDKDFNPT
+600 LQLKGAGQKEFDAT
-614 EAKKKNPRE
+614 EAKSKSPRE
-623 IELVILKNRNGQT
+623 IELVILKNRNGKT
-636 GAKVPFEFYPMFN
+636 GDKVPFEFYPMFN
-649 YFMENDTPQY
+649 YFVENGAPKY
-659 ILADSESEV
+659 IQAESDSEADKHQV
-668 TKPQTVSEAYDV
+668 TTEEYEV

-685 SDLVEIKPR
+685 SEFVEIRR
-694 KIE
+694 KESE

>member
-1 MDRQEATEVAKEYL
+1 MDRHTATEAVKERL
-15 ESYVESITEHSSK
+15 TEYVESITDHSRK
-28 GNRKAYICPICGSGT
+28 GNKKAYVCPLCGSGT

-53 TKDGSKWKCF
+53 TPDGNSWKCF

-74 IGYLEDI
+74 IGYVEGI
-81 DDYSAKVTRAGEL
+81 DDYNSKLTRAGEL
-94 FNLDIEAP
+94 FNMTIDAP
-102 TEYQRQDTTAHN
+102 AREYQNQ
-114 TNTQTNMH
+114 
-122 TDKTAQKTETSYI
+122 DKTAQNTDTHNSIHTPTNGNYLA
-135 DFYKQAN
+135 FYKQAN
-142 KNIQATDYPE
+142 DNIQATNYPE

-182 GSPRLIIPVTPTSYL
+182 GSPRLIIPVTQTSYL
-197 ARDTRENIPDY
+197 ARDTRDNIPDY

-214 TKVGGSDIFNAKAFI
+214 TKVGGSDIFNGRAFI
-229 DDLGKPIFIVEGEID
+229 DDLDKPIFIVEGEID
-244 ALSIMEVGGVAVGLG
+244 ALSIMEVGGVAVALG
-259 STSNAKKLVEIVR
+259 STSNAKKLAGMVR
-272 GKQLER
+272 DKQLER

-284 DNDSRGRKAQAELE
+284 DNDSRGRKTQAELE
-298 KLLQAQKTPYTVAV
+298 GLLQAQKTPYTVAV
-312 LTEGAIKDP
+312 LTEGAVKDP
-321 NEMLVRDRKAFTAR
+321 NEMLVKNKEAFTAR
-335 VEEAIRNAKDDK
+335 VEDAIKNARDDK

-353 STDHYIQDFLNG
+353 STDNYIQDFLNG
-365 IADSVNTPCVS
+365 IADSVNTPSIS
-376 TGFSKLDEVLDGGFY
+376 TGFPILDKCLDGGFY

-412 ADQVASKGHDVL
+412 ADQVASRGHDVL
-424 IFSLEMARGEIMAKS
+424 IFSLEMARAEIMAKS
-439 ISRHTI
+439 ISRHTV

-453 DTKNAKT
+453 EMKNAKT
-460 VRGVTAGNRY
+460 VRGITAGNRY
-470 EKYNSTEKELIKSAV
+470 EKYSNTERELIKNAV
-485 QAYSGYAKHI
+485 QTYSGYAKHI

-503 LGVQQIRET
+503 LGVNQIRAT

-600 LQLKGAGDKDFNPT
+600 LQLKGAGQKDFDAT
-614 EAKKKNPRE
+614 EAKSKSPRE
-623 IELVILKNRNGQT
+623 IELVILKNRNGKT
-636 GAKVPFEFYPMFN
+636 GGKVPFEFYPMFN
-649 YFMENDTPQY
+649 YFVENDAPKY
-659 ILADSESEV
+659 IQAESDSETDKHQAITE
-668 TKPQTVSEAYDV
+668 EYEV

-685 SDLVEIKPR
+685 SDLVEIRR
-694 KIE
+694 KESE

>member
-1 MDRQEATEVAKEYL
+1 MAEMNKQEVTEAVKERL
-15 ESYVESITEHSSK
+15 TEYVESITDHSRK
-28 GNRKAYICPICGSGT
+28 GNKKAYICPLCSSGT

-53 TKDGSKWKCF
+53 TPDGNSWKCF

-74 IGYLEDI
+74 IGYVEGI
-81 DDYSAKVTRAGEL
+81 DDYNSKLTRAGEL
-94 FNLDIEAP
+94 FNMTIDVPAR
-102 TEYQRQDTTAHN
+102 EYQN
-114 TNTQTNMH
+114 K
-122 TDKTAQKTETSYI
+122 DKTAQNTDTRNSIHTPTSGNYLA
-135 DFYKQAN
+135 FYKQAN
-142 KNIQATDYPE
+142 DNIQATNYPE

-182 GSPRLIIPVTPTSYL
+182 GSPRLIIPVTQTSYL
-197 ARDTRENIPDY
+197 ARDTRDNIPDY
-208 QKQYAK
+208 QKQYTK
-214 TKVGGSDIFNAKAFI
+214 TKVGGSDIFNGRAFI
-229 DDLGKPIFIVEGEID
+229 DDLDKPIFIVEGEID
-244 ALSIMEVGGVAVGLG
+244 ALSIMEVGGVAVALG
-259 STSNAKKLVEIVR
+259 STSNAKKLAGMVR
-272 GKQLER
+272 DKQLER

-284 DNDSRGRKAQAELE
+284 DNDSKGRKAQAELE
-298 KLLQAQKTPYTVAV
+298 ALLQAQKTPYTVAV

-321 NEMLVRDRKAFTAR
+321 NEMLIKNREVFTAR
-335 VEEAIRNAKDDK
+335 VEDAIKNARDDK

-353 STDHYIQDFLNG
+353 STDNYVQDFLNG
-365 IADSVNTPCVS
+365 IADSVNTPSIS
-376 TGFSKLDEVLDGGFY
+376 TGFPILDKCLDGGFY

-405 TTLVTQI
+405 TTLVSQI
-412 ADQVASKGHDVL
+412 ADQVASRGHDVL
-424 IFSLEMARGEIMAKS
+424 IFSLEMARSEIMAKS
-439 ISRHTI
+439 ISRHTV

-453 DTKNAKT
+453 DMKNAKT
-460 VRGVTAGNRY
+460 VRGITAGNRY
-470 EKYNSTEKELIKSAV
+470 EKYNSTERELIKNAV
-485 QAYSGYAKHI
+485 QTYSGYAKHI

-503 LGVQQIRET
+503 LGVNQIRAT

-600 LQLKGAGDKDFNPT
+600 LQLKGAGQNDFDAT
-614 EAKKKNPRE
+614 EAKSKNPRE
-623 IELVILKNRNGQT
+623 IELVILKNRNGKT
-636 GAKVPFEFYPMFN
+636 GDKVPFQFYPMFN
-649 YFMENDTPQY
+649 YFVENDTPKY
-659 ILADSESEV
+659 IQTESDSDADKHQV
-668 TKPQTVSEAYDV
+668 TTEEYEV

-685 SDLVEIKPR
+685 SDLVEIRQK
-694 KIE
+694 KNK

>member
-1 MDRQEATEVAKEYL
+1 MAEMNKQEVTEAVKERL
-15 ESYVESITEHSSK
+15 TEYVESITDHSRK
-28 GNRKAYICPICGSGT
+28 GNKKAYICPLCSSGT

-53 TKDGSKWKCF
+53 TPDGNSWKCF

-74 IGYLEDI
+74 IGYVEGI
-81 DDYSAKVTRAGEL
+81 DDYNSKLTRAGEL
-94 FNLDIEAP
+94 FNMTIDVPAR
-102 TEYQRQDTTAHN
+102 EYQN
-114 TNTQTNMH
+114 K
-122 TDKTAQKTETSYI
+122 DKTAQNTDTRNSMHTPTSGNYLA
-135 DFYKQAN
+135 FYKQAN
-142 KNIQATDYPE
+142 DNIQATNYPE

-182 GSPRLIIPVTPTSYL
+182 GSPRLIIPVTQTSYL
-197 ARDTRENIPDY
+197 ARDTRDNIPDY

-214 TKVGGSDIFNAKAFI
+214 TKVGGSDIFNGRAFI
-229 DDLGKPIFIVEGEID
+229 DDLDKPIFIVEGEID
-244 ALSIMEVGGVAVGLG
+244 ALSIMEVGGVAVALG
-259 STSNAKKLVEIVR
+259 STSNAKKLAGMVR
-272 GKQLER
+272 DKQLER

-284 DNDSRGRKAQAELE
+284 DNDSKGRKAQAELE
-298 KLLQAQKTPYTVAV
+298 ALLQAQKTPYTVAM

-321 NEMLVRDRKAFTAR
+321 NEMLIKNREVFTAR
-335 VEEAIRNAKDDK
+335 VEDAIKNARDDK

-353 STDHYIQDFLNG
+353 STDNYVQDFLNG
-365 IADSVNTPCVS
+365 IADSVNTPSIS
-376 TGFSKLDEVLDGGFY
+376 TGFPILDKCLDGGFY

-405 TTLVTQI
+405 TTLVSQI
-412 ADQVASKGHDVL
+412 ADQVASRGHDVL
-424 IFSLEMARGEIMAKS
+424 IFSLEMARSEIMAKS
-439 ISRHTI
+439 ISRHTV

-453 DTKNAKT
+453 DMKNAKT
-460 VRGVTAGNRY
+460 VRGITAGNRY
-470 EKYNSTEKELIKSAV
+470 EKYNSTERELIKNAV
-485 QAYSGYAKHI
+485 QTYSGYAKHI

-503 LGVQQIRET
+503 LGVNQIRAT

-600 LQLKGAGDKDFNPT
+600 LQLKGAGQKDFDAT
-614 EAKKKNPRE
+614 EAKSKNPRE
-623 IELVILKNRNGQT
+623 IELVILKNRNGKT
-636 GAKVPFEFYPMFN
+636 GDKVPFQFYPMFN
-649 YFMENDTPQY
+649 YFVENDTPKY
-659 ILADSESEV
+659 IQTESDSDADKHQV
-668 TKPQTVSEAYDV
+668 TTEEYEV

-685 SDLVEIKPR
+685 SDLVEIRQK
-694 KIE
+694 KNK

>member
-1 MDRQEATEVAKEYL
+1 MAEMNKQEVTEAVKERL
-15 ESYVESITEHSSK
+15 TEYVESITDHSRK
-28 GNRKAYICPICGSGT
+28 GNKKAYICPLCSSGT

-53 TKDGSKWKCF
+53 TTDGNSWKCF

-74 IGYLEDI
+74 IGYVEGI
-81 DDYSAKVTRAGEL
+81 DDYNSKLTRAGEL
-94 FNLDIEAP
+94 FNMTIDVPAR
-102 TEYQRQDTTAHN
+102 EYQN
-114 TNTQTNMH
+114 K
-122 TDKTAQKTETSYI
+122 DKTAQNTDTRNSIHTPTSGNYLA
-135 DFYKQAN
+135 FYKQAN
-142 KNIQATDYPE
+142 DNIQATNYPE

-182 GSPRLIIPVTPTSYL
+182 GSPRLIIPVTQTSYL
-197 ARDTRENIPDY
+197 ARDTRDNIPDY

-214 TKVGGSDIFNAKAFI
+214 TKVGGSDIFNGRAFI
-229 DDLGKPIFIVEGEID
+229 DDLDKPIFIVEGEID
-244 ALSIMEVGGVAVGLG
+244 ALSIMEVGGVAVALG
-259 STSNAKKLVEIVR
+259 STSNAKKLVGMVR
-272 GKQLER
+272 DKQLER

-284 DNDSRGRKAQAELE
+284 DNDSKGRKAQAELE
-298 KLLQAQKTPYTVAV
+298 ALLQAQKTPYTVAM

-321 NEMLVRDRKAFTAR
+321 NEMLIKNREVFTAR
-335 VEEAIRNAKDDK
+335 VEDAIKNARDDK

-353 STDHYIQDFLNG
+353 STDNYVQDFLNG
-365 IADSVNTPCVS
+365 IADSVNTPSIS
-376 TGFSKLDEVLDGGFY
+376 TGFPILDKCLDGGFY

-405 TTLVTQI
+405 TTLVSQI
-412 ADQVASKGHDVL
+412 ADQVASRGHDVL
-424 IFSLEMARGEIMAKS
+424 IFSLEMARSEIMAKS
-439 ISRHTI
+439 ISRHTV

-453 DTKNAKT
+453 DMKNAKT
-460 VRGVTAGNRY
+460 VRGITAGNRY
-470 EKYNSTEKELIKSAV
+470 EKYNSTERELIKNAV
-485 QAYSGYAKHI
+485 QTYSGYAKHI

-503 LGVQQIRET
+503 LGVNQIRAT

-600 LQLKGAGDKDFNPT
+600 LQLKGAGQKDFDAT
-614 EAKKKNPRE
+614 EAKSKNPRE
-623 IELVILKNRNGQT
+623 IELVILKNRNGKT
-636 GAKVPFEFYPMFN
+636 GDKVPFQFYPMFN
-649 YFMENDTPQY
+649 YFVENDTPKY
-659 ILADSESEV
+659 IQTESDSDADKHQV
-668 TKPQTVSEAYDV
+668 TTEEYEV

-685 SDLVEIKPR
+685 SDLVEIRQK
-694 KIE
+694 KNK